1 MERNQLME
9 QGGAKDTHPFLDP
22 FFFNFSNFGGK
33 RNPVSTTRTRTKFPF
48 FSTVNVPTTKQGF
61 LWKDA
66 QLAIYLISLKEKCD
80 ISVTA
85 FNIDIDIIKIRACLL
100 ITRKK

>member
-1 MERNQLME
+1 MGEKEILYPPQEPEL
-9 QGGAKDTHPFLDP
+9 
-22 FFFNFSNFGGK
+22 NFHL
-33 RNPVSTTRTRTKFPF
+33 

-85 FNIDIDIIKIRACLL
+85 FNIDIDIIKIRADISLESFYYL
-100 ITRKK
+100 QRFAK